1 MMPHYQTTQQGIV
14 FHAYIQPR
22 ARANE
27 IAGLR
32 QEALKIRLTA
42 PPADGEANRA
52 CLKFLAKAL
61 GVAKSDLEIVSGAS
75 GRNKKILVRIP
86 DDSSRQQAIA
96 DVKKRIEKL
105 ADKKG
110 A

>member
-1 MMPHYQTTQQGIV
+1 MMPHFQTTRQGLV
-14 FHAYIQPR
+14 FKAYIQPR
-22 ARANE
+22 AKADE

-75 GRNKKILVRIP
+75 GRNKKILVRIA
-86 DDSSRQQAIA
+86 DDNGRQQAVA
-96 DVKKRIEKL
+96 DIKKRIEKL

>member
-1 MMPHYQTTQQGIV
+1 MPHFHTTRQGIV
-14 FHAYIQPR
+14 FNAYIQPR
-22 ARANE
+22 AKTND

-86 DDSSRQQAIA
+86 DDNSRRQTVAGI
-96 DVKKRIEKL
+96 KKRIEKL

-110 A
+110 S

>member
-1 MMPHYQTTQQGIV
+1 MMPHFQTTRQGIV
-14 FHAYIQPR
+14 FNAYIQPR
-22 ARANE
+22 AAANE
-27 IAGLR
+27 IAGIR

-75 GRNKKILVRIP
+75 GRNKKILVRIA
-86 DDSSRQQAIA
+86 DGSSRQQAVA
-96 DVKKRIEKL
+96 DIKKRIGKL

-110 A
+110 S